1 MINNKAV
8 NSPAKDVFR
17 ICIPMAAE
25 DSAGRM
31 SWDETAV
38 LVAVKGYSPWYTVEK
53 GKIIV
58 ADDGSN
64 TWEKGNGTHSHLIEA
79 QSPAAVRELINGL
92 MMHQA
97 VKRKIR

>member
-1 MINNKAV
+1 M

-25 DSAGRM
+25 DSGGRM

-53 GKIIV
+53 GK
-58 ADDGSN
+58 N
-64 TWEKGNGTHSHLIEA
+64 QCCRRWE
-79 QSPAAVRELINGL
+79 
-92 MMHQA
+92 
-97 VKRKIR
+97 